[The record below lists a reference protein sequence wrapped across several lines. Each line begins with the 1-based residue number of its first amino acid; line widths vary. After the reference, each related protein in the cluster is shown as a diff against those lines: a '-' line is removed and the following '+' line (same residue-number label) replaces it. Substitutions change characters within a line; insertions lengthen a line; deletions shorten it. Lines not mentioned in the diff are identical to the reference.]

1 MNIGIVLQ
9 GIELLTLGFLYFN
22 DNRITIITI
31 SVLARV
37 IGGFVNSKYINF
49 REHQCL

>member
-22 DNRITIITI
+22 DDRLVIITI

-37 IGGFVNSKYINF
+37 IGGFVNYLFI
-49 REHQCL
+49 CIY